1 MQHIFAKF
9 VLSVTTVSLIMSCKP
24 NIKTPA
30 ANKGQVDASRF
41 VAIGN
46 SITSGYA
53 DGALYFEG
61 QQNSFVN
68 IIAEQFKLIGG
79 GEFKQPLMSAAS
91 IGVGSDGN
99 APFKL
104 DFATDCLGATSLM
117 PVPTATAGDVAALNT
132 SVYASQGPFNNMGV
146 PGAKVISALSVGFGN
161 PALGAGNF
169 NPFFYRMAANP
180 ATSSMLSDAV
190 AMNPTFF
197 SVFLGNNDVL
207 LYATNGGA
215 SDAITPPTGIAGVG
229 FDGSLNSIV
238 NALTANGAN
247 GVIANIPDITSL
259 PFFTTIPWNG
269 LTLTQSQADSLNIAW
284 PNDTIVG
291 GLFNFKAGNNGFLI
305 EDPSVPFIQKRLL
318 KAGELMLLDTPLDS
332 IKCHK
337 LGTLKP
343 ISGKHVLTADE
354 ITKIQNAT
362 TAYNSIIKTMAD
374 SKGLA
379 FVDVNSFL
387 NKTKSGFVYNGVAF
401 NASFVTGG
409 AFSLDGIHLTPIGN
423 ALLANEFI
431 KAINKTYNSSIPQV
445 DATKYRG
452 IIFP

>member
-9 VLSVTTVSLIMSCKP
+9 VLSVITVSLIMSCKP
-24 NIKTPA
+24 NIKTPS

-68 IIAEQFKLIGG
+68 IIAQQFKLIGG
-79 GEFKQPLMSAAS
+79 GEFKQPLMNAGSV
-91 IGVGSDGN
+91 GVGSDGN
-99 APFKL
+99 AALKL

-146 PGAKVISALSVGFGN
+146 PGAKVITALAPGFGN

-207 LYATNGGA
+207 AYALAGGE
-215 SDAITPPTGIAGVG
+215 SDAITPSAGAIGVG
-229 FDGSLNSIV
+229 FDASLNSII

-247 GVIANIPDITSL
+247 GVIGNVPDITSL
-259 PFFTTIPWNG
+259 PYFTTIPYNG
-269 LTLTQSQADSLNIAW
+269 LALRQGQADSLNTAM
-284 PNDTIVG
+284 G
-291 GLFNFKAGNNGFLI
+291 GLFPFHAGNNAFVI
-305 EDPSVPFIQKRLL
+305 EDSAVPYIGARQIN
-318 KAGELMLLDTPLDS
+318 AGELILLDVPLDK
-332 IKCHK
+332 IKCHGM
-337 LGTLKP
+337 GTLTP
-343 ISGKHVLTADE
+343 IPAKYILTAGE
-354 ITKIQNAT
+354 ITKIQAAISAYNAT
-362 TAYNSIIKTMAD
+362 IQTIAD
-374 SKGLA
+374 AKGLA
-379 FVDVNSFL
+379 LVDVNGFL
-387 NKTKSGFVYNGVAF
+387 KSTQKGIVYNGVAL
-401 NASFVTGG
+401 NANFVTGG
-409 AFSLDGIHLTPIGN
+409 AFSLDGLHLNPIGQ

-431 KAINKTYNSSIPQV
+431 KAINAKYGSTVPQV